1 MNMVEVLY
9 KYIEFINEKNKTI
22 RESAAAFIET
32 KDINSIDIDD
42 FVYDVKNCECAT
54 AVALHIIDDILDKKL
69 YKKGKEF
76 TRIMINKRIL
86 KKFMK
91 NDINKYYN
99 GCNSLK
105 KIG

>member
-1 MNMVEVLY
+1 MIEVLF
-9 KYIEFINEKNKTI
+9 KYIEFINEKNKII

-69 YKKGKEF
+69 YKKRSEF
-76 TRIMINKRIL
+76 TKIIINKRIL
-86 KKFMK
+86 KRFLR
-91 NDINKYYN
+91 NDINKYYSV
-99 GCNSLK
+99 CNSLK